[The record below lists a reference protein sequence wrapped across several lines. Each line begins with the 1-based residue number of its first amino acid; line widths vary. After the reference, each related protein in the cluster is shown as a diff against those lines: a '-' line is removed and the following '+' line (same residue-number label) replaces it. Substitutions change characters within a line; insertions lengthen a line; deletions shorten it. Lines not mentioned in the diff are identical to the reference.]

1 MRPEGS
7 EKRDDFSEKP
17 GVLNN
22 AQKKLQLEMLRNA
35 RGFALDSLG
44 RYEDALKAFESARR
58 FSGNRNVKTAC
69 CGKGLVFAHLGD
81 WEKTIKAFDRILIF
95 DPENTQASVMKAFA
109 LIRLQKFEKA
119 ASILEELTED
129 DAYSD
134 LPACLLG
141 FACSKLEN
149 LEKALWAYKKA
160 IEVNPKNFH
169 ARDGLAELYFRLGN
183 SRGALKE
190 LETSIAEAP
199 ENAFS
204 RNLKGRVELEEQ
216 ACEDALESFR
226 RALDLDSKDSRLLLW
241 DAYARYMYAEAS
253 FEEEST
259 RFRYMILAAAGKLE
273 KAVLSLNAGDN
284 DLKAY
289 ALYFIGL
296 FYCRARHFRKAAERL
311 EECLKLKTP
320 DEIKKP
326 ASQLLKSIRAGPL
339 KPSLWK
345 WWLDAEANS
354 LMKKASFGFIFLLIF
369 SLLLSHPAVSS
380 LPIISW
386 PASFINH
393 IFSAAGT
400 EYVSWAVYGREYL
413 IFILFLFTVLL
424 TPALDF
430 DRERKEELEL
440 EVLTPPAPDF
450 DIPASILDEFTERLE
465 KNLFSPEPMEEIIQ
479 KLIKF

>member
-1 MRPEGS
+1 MGTERSDNGDDMRA
-7 EKRDDFSEKP
+7 KP
-17 GVLNN
+17 GVFNS
-22 AQKKLQLEMLRNA
+22 AQKKFQLEMLRNA

-44 RYEDALKAFESARR
+44 RYEEALKAFESARR
-58 FSGNRNVKTAC
+58 FSGNKNVKIAC
-69 CGKGLVFAHLGD
+69 CGKGLVFAHLGN
-81 WEKTIKAFDRILIF
+81 WEKTFKAFDRILVF
-95 DPENTQASVMKAFA
+95 DPENIQASVMKAFA

-119 ASILEELTED
+119 ASILEELTEED
-129 DAYSD
+129 TYLD

-141 FACSKLEN
+141 FACSKLEDF
-149 LEKALWAYKKA
+149 ERALCAYNRA

-169 ARDGLAELYFRLGN
+169 ARNGLAELYFKLGN
-183 SRGALKE
+183 SRGAFKE
-190 LETSIAEAP
+190 LETSIAESP

-216 ACEDALESFR
+216 ACENALESFR
-226 RALDLDSKDSRLLLW
+226 RALDLDSKDRRLLLW

-273 KAVLSLNAGDN
+273 KAALSLDAGDN
-284 DLKAY
+284 ELKAY
-289 ALYFIGL
+289 ALYFMGL
-296 FYCRARHFRKAAERL
+296 FYCRARHFRKSAERL

-326 ASQLLKSIRAGPL
+326 ASLLLKSIRAGPL
-339 KPSLWK
+339 RPSWWK
-345 WWLDAEANS
+345 WWLDAETNS
-354 LMKKASFGFIFLLIF
+354 LVKKVSFGFIFLLIF
-369 SLLLSHPAVSS
+369 SLLLSHPAASS

-386 PASFINH
+386 SASFINN

-413 IFILFLFTVLL
+413 IFILFLLAVLL
-424 TPALDF
+424 TPALRF
-430 DRERKEELEL
+430 DRGSKEELEL

-450 DIPASILDEFTERLE
+450 DIPVSILDEFTERLE
-465 KNLFSPEPMEEIIQ
+465 NNLFSPEPMEERIQ
-479 KLIKF
+479 ELIKF